1 MLMMMMMMWSSIF
14 LLLMSVY
21 TTNVHGFVGSTK
33 YTIMKSTD
41 HFMMTYTEYDTPQA
55 ALLESFN
62 DETLSPF
69 MPSPIVDSSSL
80 LIDGSIIESNDDDD
94 DPYGSLL
101 DFDKIL
107 EEDSNDQAYLASS
120 IVADP
125 DLPDVQFIK
134 PPKQTSSKKWENYV
148 LSIWNDIDTPQRDGE
163 SWVTEMRDAVE
174 QKRGYAIWS
183 SKTDGEIQ
191 KEIKKTQASK
201 GLVIPRYV
209 SMIVNAVYLDKIC
222 SLRGR

>member
-1 MLMMMMMMWSSIF
+1 MLIMMRSSTF
-14 LLLMSVY
+14 LLLISVY
-21 TTNVHGFVGSTK
+21 TTNVYGFVGSTR
-33 YTIMKSTD
+33 YAIMKSTD
-41 HFMMTYTEYDTPQA
+41 HFMMTYTEYDAPQA
-55 ALLESFN
+55 VMMESLN
-62 DETLSPF
+62 DEILTPF
-69 MPSPIVDSSSL
+69 MSSPIVDSSSL
-80 LIDGSIIESNDDDD
+80 LIDGSYMDSDDED

-101 DFDKIL
+101 DFDKVL

-148 LSIWNDIDTPQRDGE
+148 LSIWNDIDTPRRDGE

>member
-1 MLMMMMMMWSSIF
+1 MMMMIQSSTF
-14 LLLMSVY
+14 LLLLSVY
-21 TTNVHGFVGSTK
+21 TTNVSGFVSSSK
-33 YTIMKSTD
+33 YTNMKSTD
-41 HFMMTYTEYDTPQA
+41 HHFMMTYTDYDTPQA
-55 ALLESFN
+55 VLTESFN
-62 DETLSPF
+62 DEIVSPF
-69 MPSPIVDSSSL
+69 LSSPIVDSSSL
-80 LIDGSIIESNDDDD
+80 LIGGNNIESDYDDDD

-101 DFDKIL
+101 NFDKIL
-107 EEDSNDQAYLASS
+107 EEDSNDQAYLANS

-163 SWVTEMRDAVE
+163 NWVTEMRDAVE

-191 KEIKKTQASK
+191 KEIKKSQASK

-222 SLRGR
+222 TLRGR